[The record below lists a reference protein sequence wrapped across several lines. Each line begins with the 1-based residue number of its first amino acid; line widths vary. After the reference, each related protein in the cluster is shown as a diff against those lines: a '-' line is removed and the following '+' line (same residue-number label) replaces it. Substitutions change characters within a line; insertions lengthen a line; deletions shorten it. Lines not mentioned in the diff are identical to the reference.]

1 MSYPNEIKNL
11 INRHYS
17 LLRNEDVR
25 IENERRAEV
34 FDNVAGYRELAAEQA
49 RISAQAARAAL
60 SGEPTGTGKRAELA
74 RELKELGRKQRQLL
88 KENNIP
94 EDYLERYYHCPL
106 CKDTG
111 FIAGKPCTCSRQL
124 IITQLYR
131 YSNLTSLDEQSFDK
145 LDMSL
150 YPEDVKN
157 EAGGWSVRDLMEQIV
172 DFCKN
177 YAENFSTENADSLLI
192 TGNTGT
198 SKTFL
203 SGCIAHRVM
212 DRGFSVLY
220 LSATDAF
227 STLRQNTWSFKD
239 EDSEDEEIDRT
250 NMLFDCD
257 LLIIDDLGTE
267 PATAHT
273 ASYFFRMINDRLVA
287 KKSTILTSNYTPDQ
301 LRRTYTERVVDRI
314 TSAPYTLLCT
324 TDGVDFN
331 VRRAIK
337 NHS

>member
-25 IENERRAEV
+25 IENERRTHV
-34 FDNVAGYRELAAEQA
+34 FENVAGYRELAAEQA

-60 SGEPTGTGKRAELA
+60 SGEPADSGKRAALA
-74 RELKELGRKQRQLL
+74 EELKELGRKQKQLL
-88 KENNIP
+88 AANNIP
-94 EDYLERYYHCPL
+94 EDYLEPYYHCPL

-111 FIAGKPCTCSRQL
+111 FVAGKPCTCSRQL
-124 IITQLYR
+124 IISQLYR
-131 YSNLTSLDEQSFDK
+131 YSNLTSLDEQTFDK

-150 YPEDVKN
+150 YPESVKN
-157 EAGGWSVRDLMEQIV
+157 EVGGWSVRDIMEQIV

-177 YAENFSTENADSLLI
+177 YAENFSAEDAESLLI

-212 DRGFSVLY
+212 DRGYSVLY
-220 LSATDAF
+220 LSATDA
-227 STLRQNTWSFKD
+227 LSFKD
-239 EDSEDEEIDRT
+239 EDAEDEEIDRT

-273 ASYFFRMINDRLVA
+273 ASYFFRLINDRLVA
-287 KKSTILTSNYTPDQ
+287 KKSTILTSNYTPDL

-314 TSAPYTLLCT
+314 TSAPYTHLCT

-331 VRRAIK
+331 VRHVLK
-337 NHS
+337 NRS